1 MKRKPVKIKLN
12 KKIEKTIREK
22 KKTIK
27 EQLKNVRT
35 VRVKL
40 IKESKKTSLNEAQE
54 SLLQEFNTLN
64 EKTNTIYTFN
74 NNQIFER
81 NFDELHEEFI
91 SEKITHDQ
99 FYETI
104 NRSFAYERGLYF
116 NEGEENINEIF
127 GLSSQEKLNKAM
139 ADVERGED
147 PETADRR
154 GVLQKVKDAAS
165 NWLEDWKKT
174 WNKGALIFTLKV
186 VETGLKLALKAVQ
199 GIRSIIT
206 NFIKRIIMNIIKE
219 AIAAKTKGLQI
230 LNSIKE
236 KGSEWAA
243 AAMNKIMVPFK
254 WMANQLTSN
263 KEKAA
268 EIAPLLMS
276 ITFLSLTLA
285 ITLAFMYASAAA
297 EATKGAAEGLGA
309 VASGGGEAAS
319 FICGA
324 AAAAVSEGLL
334 KEDEECQQALLANGQ
349 TLSNAQLK
357 ALVDKAIADVNAGGA
372 TAGGI
377 SIMQKVQAVTTE
389 LPAQAAKE
397 VGELSNIVGQDDVG
411 EFITTQITS
420 DGELVRITDVL
431 TSAADDATVAGQFL
445 DAAQGIPFGED
456 IDLSQASQNL
466 QAYVMKSLEATKSAA
481 EKIGS
486 VSDDS
491 MTDYLNRVVTSVETV
506 GGTVIEKTVE
516 AVQVNGE
523 ISEEVKEAA
532 VTFTKSV
539 MRSAAVVDAPMAEQL
554 KRMKELAGIL

>member
-1 MKRKPVKIKLN
+1 V
-12 KKIEKTIREK
+12 
-22 KKTIK
+22 KTIK
-27 EQLKNVRT
+27 IKINKQIKKQEKLLKENLRKT
-35 VRVKL
+35 RAVRVKL
-40 IKESKKTSLNEAQE
+40 IKEMKEEPLLKEAQKG
-54 SLLQEFNTLN
+54 LLQELNTLN
-64 EKTNTIYTFN
+64 EKSNVIYAFDN
-74 NNQIFER
+74 GQIAER
-81 NFDELHEEFI
+81 NFDELHNDLV
-91 SEKITHDQ
+91 SEKVTYDQ
-99 FYETI
+99 FYETL

-139 ADVERGED
+139 ANVERGED

-219 AIAAKTKGLQI
+219 AIAAKTSGLQI

-236 KGSEWAA
+236 KGSGWAA
-243 AAMNKIMVPFK
+243 AAMNKIMAPFK

-324 AAAAVSEGLL
+324 AAAAAVSEGLL

-377 SIMQKVQAVTTE
+377 SIMKKVQAVTTD

-397 VGELSNIVGQDDVG
+397 VGELSNIIGQDDVG

-431 TSAADDATVAGQFL
+431 TSAADDATVAGQLL

-539 MRSAAVVDAPMAEQL
+539 MRSAAVVDAPITEQL
-554 KRMKELAGIL
+554 KRMKELSGIL